1 MLLLMLQLLQLLQL
15 SLLLKVT
22 KQEAA
27 AARAATLTDQPGNR
41 YRASMLHAAVCGC
54 LRLSATLSHP
64 WTDTGGQ
71 ETRGDTAPPDVAL
84 LNTFIAKINSQM

>member
-54 LRLSATLSHP
+54 LPH
-64 WTDTGGQ
+64 
-71 ETRGDTAPPDVAL
+71 
-84 LNTFIAKINSQM
+84 